1 MSFSE
6 SGNGTYLNVV
16 TQEGT
21 EYQEKD
27 VKIYSILLKV
37 NFLQKLNVD
46 AFIFDAYLFIKPFFK
61 NTD

>member
-37 NFLQKLNVD
+37 SFLQKLNVD
-46 AFIFDAYLFIKPFFK
+46 AFIFDAYLFIKPFF
-61 NTD
+61 

>member
-6 SGNGTYLNVV
+6 SGNGMYLNVV

-27 VKIYSILLKV
+27 VKIYSIFLKV
-37 NFLQKLNVD
+37 SFLQKLNVD
-46 AFIFDAYLFIKPFFK
+46 I
-61 NTD
+61 